1 MYFIFGELATLY
13 ITYIYI
19 TMHISMH
26 LIVGPTMQ
34 KDVCSS
40 CDPLDSS
47 PLQLPGIV
55 SGQTRSWN
63 QSTVWV
69 WQIHRLKG
77 ISSREFWAPQ
87 FSKGW
92 GCCFFLLSNGLSG
105 ATDSQHEQLRR
116 HAAGTLFFGIPGTEG
131 VLGPWKPGWG
141 WYRPRCPSLT
151 DGSSHVK
158 PFEELLEGLE
168 AMCTEGQ

>member
-1 MYFIFGELATLY
+1 
-13 ITYIYI
+13 
-19 TMHISMH
+19 MH